1 MNQIIF
7 PFYLLSIIQV
17 IKYTYIIHTVLSL
30 VYSSNVPKVD
40 TTNPENHISDQDP
53 NILNL
58 MVSHY
63 DCAKQNNL
71 RQFSLL
77 NVEPCKQAPSDI
89 QHAKTQATV
98 YVRAKAKRIK
108 AFKCEAYI
116 KTEKVWCSQTFT
128 SSRRYDRLQWGQ
140 NTLELPKILDPIE
153 CKNMIRYLNATDS
166 EELNNYN
173 IQSSFSLFG
182 DSNYQNTIERIQTPF
197 RVTKLNTWHIG
208 TFVFDE
214 NYPDWI
220 VNVTQNTYSRC
231 RSDREH
237 LITRHLI
244 DHTKTKGKLRN
255 YDPLKQSFLFLPNDN
270 PKRPI
275 IVPQEY
281 LILNDDPLLQED
293 IPQQI
298 HDPLPP
304 LQQIASQPLGDCE
317 KSYFYAMTKKGY
329 SNNELI
335 FIISHLLS
343 LLTNGNYKEK
353 IHKEHKK
360 SKQESPKKIKND
372 TPQPQHFRPTEELQK
387 YTEILN
393 IIKPYH
399 HSNRD
404 ILTTIVEI
412 VNALEQAR
420 SIIQNIVFDTTR
432 ISQSALCIRTSLDE
446 FNYTIEKMHRS

>member
-1 MNQIIF
+1 MESSPEIDVVNST
-7 PFYLLSIIQV
+7 PSELLAPPLNITIQQNV
-17 IKYTYIIHTVLSL
+17 NEENN
-30 VYSSNVPKVD
+30 SSFN
-40 TTNPENHISDQDP
+40 
-53 NILNL
+53 
-58 MVSHY
+58 
-63 DCAKQNNL
+63 
-71 RQFSLL
+71 
-77 NVEPCKQAPSDI
+77 
-89 QHAKTQATV
+89 
-98 YVRAKAKRIK
+98 
-108 AFKCEAYI
+108 
-116 KTEKVWCSQTFT
+116 SQ
-128 SSRRYDRLQWGQ
+128 
-140 NTLELPKILDPIE
+140 DPIE
-153 CKNMIRYLNATDS
+153 TIPVEQIDYVNARSQKRKYPDITADKPFMESGACPPFIKPMKQDEDRDCELVPILSSKQFTFQSHLTSLYMIPTKYKFIIREFRNDYHTSIASKLITPYDWW
-166 EELNNYN
+166 LNNKVK
-173 IQSSFSLFG
+173 IFSLQYNFLRPSPY
-182 DSNYQNTIERIQTPF
+182 DLRTEENDANFLPYQIKKAHHITYQKFLQYKEPDNYILFNSKYTSPF
-197 RVTKLNTWHIG
+197 ILNS
-208 TFVFDE
+208 E
-214 NYPDWI
+214 Y
-220 VNVTQNTYSRC
+220 
-231 RSDREH
+231 
-237 LITRHLI
+237 LI

-343 LLTNGNYKEK
+343 LLTNGNYNEK

>member
-1 MNQIIF
+1 MESLPEIDAVNST
-7 PFYLLSIIQV
+7 PSELLAPPLNITIQQNV
-17 IKYTYIIHTVLSL
+17 NEENN
-30 VYSSNVPKVD
+30 SSFN
-40 TTNPENHISDQDP
+40 
-53 NILNL
+53 
-58 MVSHY
+58 
-63 DCAKQNNL
+63 
-71 RQFSLL
+71 
-77 NVEPCKQAPSDI
+77 
-89 QHAKTQATV
+89 
-98 YVRAKAKRIK
+98 
-108 AFKCEAYI
+108 
-116 KTEKVWCSQTFT
+116 SQ
-128 SSRRYDRLQWGQ
+128 
-140 NTLELPKILDPIE
+140 DPIE
-153 CKNMIRYLNATDS
+153 TIPVEQIDYVNARSQKRKYPDITADKPFMESGACPPFIKPMKQDEDRDCELVPILSSKQFTFQSHLTSLYMIPTKYKFIIREFRNDYHTSIASKLITPYDWW
-166 EELNNYN
+166 LNNKVK
-173 IQSSFSLFG
+173 IFSLQYNFLRPSPY
-182 DSNYQNTIERIQTPF
+182 DLRTEENDANFLPYQIKKAHHITYQKFLQYKEPDNYIFFNSKYTSPF
-197 RVTKLNTWHIG
+197 ILNS
-208 TFVFDE
+208 E
-214 NYPDWI
+214 Y
-220 VNVTQNTYSRC
+220 
-231 RSDREH
+231 
-237 LITRHLI
+237 LI

-343 LLTNGNYKEK
+343 LLTNGNYNEK

-420 SIIQNIVFDTTR
+420 SIIQNMVFDTTR

>member
-1 MNQIIF
+1 MESLPEIDVVNST
-7 PFYLLSIIQV
+7 PSELLAPPLNITIQQNV
-17 IKYTYIIHTVLSL
+17 NEENN
-30 VYSSNVPKVD
+30 SSFN
-40 TTNPENHISDQDP
+40 
-53 NILNL
+53 
-58 MVSHY
+58 
-63 DCAKQNNL
+63 
-71 RQFSLL
+71 
-77 NVEPCKQAPSDI
+77 
-89 QHAKTQATV
+89 
-98 YVRAKAKRIK
+98 
-108 AFKCEAYI
+108 
-116 KTEKVWCSQTFT
+116 SQ
-128 SSRRYDRLQWGQ
+128 
-140 NTLELPKILDPIE
+140 DPIE
-153 CKNMIRYLNATDS
+153 TIPVEQIDYVNARSQKRKYPDITADKPFMESGACPPFIKPMKQDEDRDCELVPILSSKQFTFQSHLTSLYMIPTKYKFIIREFRNDYHTSIASKLITPYDWW
-166 EELNNYN
+166 LNNKVK
-173 IQSSFSLFG
+173 IFSLQYNFLRPSPY
-182 DSNYQNTIERIQTPF
+182 DLRTEENDANFLPYQIKKAHHITYQKFLQYYIFFNSKYTSPF
-197 RVTKLNTWHIG
+197 ILNS
-208 TFVFDE
+208 E
-214 NYPDWI
+214 Y
-220 VNVTQNTYSRC
+220 
-231 RSDREH
+231 
-237 LITRHLI
+237 LI

-343 LLTNGNYKEK
+343 LLTNGNYNEK

-372 TPQPQHFRPTEELQK
+372 TPQLQHFRPTEELQK